1 MIVVALYR
9 SGSRA
14 SSAPVPA
21 VGALALALA
30 TEPAFAFK
38 VAVGFVP
45 GLVHPDKSTPASA
58 LTPAKIAAKF
68 LSLILVYDIFPSLI
82 WKAKKSC

>member
-21 VGALALALA
+21 VAALVLALA
-30 TEPAFAFK
+30 TGLAFAFRFA
-38 VAVGFVP
+38 VAFVP
-45 GLVHPDKSTPASA
+45 GLVHPDKSTPANA
-58 LTPAKIAAKF
+58 LTPKKIAANF

-82 WKAKKSC
+82 LES

>member
-14 SSAPVPA
+14 WSAPVTTVA
-21 VGALALALA
+21 ALVLALALVA
-30 TEPAFAFK
+30 GLAFAFK
-38 VAVGFVP
+38 FAVVP

-58 LTPAKIAAKF
+58 LTPAKIAANF
-68 LSLILVYDIFPSLI
+68 LSLMFVYDIFPSLI